1 MVSSHLCDCE
11 LLQLIRMAA
20 VSILLISRVKSQER
34 SFQGKCSQIQKKKFK
49 KRMSFSFQMNP
60 VGSVEMSTCPAHGI
74 NVRSPTHTHTKHNQY
89 LSIVVMINVTNNRL
103 LQLLV
108 YNL

>member
-1 MVSSHLCDCE
+1 MWPNTKEEILKKDV
-11 LLQLIRMAA
+11 LLLPNE
-20 VSILLISRVKSQER
+20 SCGISRNEHLS
-34 SFQGKCSQIQKKKFK
+34 SPWY
-49 KRMSFSFQMNP
+49 KRE
-60 VGSVEMSTCPAHGI
+60 VTH
-74 NVRSPTHTHTKHNQY
+74 THTHTKHNQY